1 MAKKTR
7 KLLSGGRRQFL
18 KSLAAIGIS
27 GEALR
32 HMSKES
38 LAAVTSDPT
47 KEVPRLRGLQHT
59 NHEAVMNENAPPE
72 REPIYYT
79 IPRDEWAYNEGVQN
93 AAVRT
98 KQKLDVRLS
107 GCGSSSGPGYITA
120 MTKETVSGHQKRRE
134 VVVKHITL
142 EGDEPDVGIEELK
155 SKAPSKIDGRA
166 NGATDSEVV
175 EDIPVSVEKENFEY
189 QGSCTSNYYN
199 SDYEP
204 VPAGAQIDSAEIGT
218 TGTPAYHSGR
228 GEYVMLTVNHI
239 LDDSNDEQD

>member
-175 EDIPVSVEKENFEY
+175 EDIPVQSKKKISSTKAVVQATITTLTTNQFQRVLKSIAPRSGPLER
-189 QGSCTSNYYN
+189 QHITL
-199 SDYEP
+199 
-204 VPAGAQIDSAEIGT
+204 AE
-218 TGTPAYHSGR
+218 AS
-228 GEYVMLTVNHI
+228 MLC
-239 LDDSNDEQD
+239 